1 MSVVLGETS
10 YCRMIF
16 YVMRFLTKT
25 YSMNPKH
32 HLRLVQVL
40 TPNPLPQSDKADSE
54 TFINNH
60 VWDALSLGHWDIVV
74 PVPPEPFI

>member
-1 MSVVLGETS
+1 
-10 YCRMIF
+10 
-16 YVMRFLTKT
+16 
-25 YSMNPKH
+25 MNPKH

-40 TPNPLPQSDKADSE
+40 TPTPLPQSDKADSE